1 MKKTLI
7 QLSLPLPDNIQNILE
22 VDMDLAS
29 GAVPHP
35 IPYQGS
41 KRKLASR
48 ILSILKF
55 GTFENFYEPFAGSA
69 AVTIA
74 AAQRNLAHRYFIND
88 SLKPLCD
95 LLELIALNPNNLSE
109 RYAAIWEGHV
119 DDSLGHFYK
128 VRTEFNIDGDP
139 AKLLYLL
146 ARCVKNAVRF
156 NDKGEFNQSADKRRL
171 GTKPDRMKKEI
182 HGAHDL
188 LKGRTHI
195 TNKDY
200 SSLLEEVTSKDIVYM
215 DPPYQGTSGKK
226 DTRYH
231 QSLDKDR
238 LISELKK
245 LNNKFVPYL
254 LSFDGK
260 LGDKSYGDILP
271 SELNL
276 HRIEIDAGR
285 SSQATLAGRNEQTIE
300 SLYVSEPI
308 IVKLETLG
316 LSTLL
321 FK

>member
-1 MKKTLI
+1 MNKTLL
-7 QLSLPLPDNIQNILE
+7 QLSLPLSDKTQNTSE
-22 VDMDLAS
+22 ADTALAS
-29 GAVPHP
+29 GSIPHP

-69 AVTIA
+69 AISIA
-74 AAQRNLAHRYFIND
+74 AAQRNFAQKYFIND
-88 SLKPLCD
+88 SLKALSD
-95 LLELIALNPNNLSE
+95 LLGLIVLNPTDLSE
-109 RYAAIWEGHV
+109 RYAEIWEGHV
-119 DDSLGHFYK
+119 GDSLEHFYS
-128 VRTEFNIDGDP
+128 VRTDFNLDGDP

-156 NDKGEFNQSADKRRL
+156 NDKGEFNQSVDKRRL
-171 GTKPDRMKKEI
+171 GTKPDRMSKEI
-182 HGAHDL
+182 FGAHNL

-200 SSLLEEVTSKDIVYM
+200 SSLLCEATSRDIVYM

-238 LISELKK
+238 LIGELIK
-245 LNNKFVPYL
+245 LNSKSVPYL
-254 LSFDGK
+254 LSFDGR
-260 LGDKSYGDILP
+260 LGDKSYGEILP

-276 HRIEIDAGR
+276 HRLEIDAGR

-308 IVKLETLG
+308 VVKLEALG
-316 LSTLL
+316 LAKLL
-321 FK
+321 AK